1 MVMLAIAIPVD
12 PRKNTKSKWLY
23 WLVGPI
29 ACTALFALGLYD
41 SVKNPG
47 VSDLIGVIV
56 GGAFFA
62 YLGFGAGYVR
72 KRWPIGRWPGSRS

>member
-23 WLVGPI
+23 WLVGPMV
-29 ACTALFALGLYD
+29 CTGLFALGLYHPAT
-41 SVKNPG
+41 NPG
-47 VSDLIGVIV
+47 VSDLIGNFVV
-56 GGAFFA
+56 GAIFA
-62 YLGFGAGYVR
+62 YLGFGGIYLR